1 MPSPLADLA
10 RRYRFNERLLGMV
23 SEGLTPVEWAQAPGV
38 KGGNSAH
45 WILAH
50 LVVQRRGL
58 ARKLGETAPA
68 EPWEAAFKPGS
79 NGTLAPDTPAPAALL
94 GTFTA
99 LGDRIGA
106 RLTTLEPAAG
116 EAPWGTTFPD
126 GGTTVAAGAH
136 FLYFHETYHLGQI
149 GLVRRILGR
158 PGFV

>member
-1 MPSPLADLA
+1 MPNPLADLA

-23 SEGLTPVEWAQAPGV
+23 SEGLTPAEWAQAPGA

-58 ARKLGETAPA
+58 ARKLGESAPA
-68 EPWEAAFKPGS
+68 EAWEAAFKPGS
-79 NGTLAPDTPAPAALL
+79 KGTLAPDTPAPAALL
-94 GTFTA
+94 TTFTA
-99 LGDRIGA
+99 LGERIGA
-106 RLTTLEPAAG
+106 RLSALDAAAADTPG
-116 EAPWGTTFPD
+116 GSTFPD
-126 GGTTVAAGAH
+126 GSTTVAGGAH
-136 FLYFHETYHLGQI
+136 FLYFHETYHLGQV